1 MPRYLVETFLA
12 RGAAG
17 ARTADDRRARSAAEE
32 LTRQGKSVR
41 FDGSIHIPD
50 DELCFFIF
58 DAPSGR
64 HAALTAQRAGLKAL
78 RVVEAVS
85 SGEEKA

>member
-12 RGAAG
+12 RGAAA
-17 ARTADDRRARSAAEE
+17 ARTARDQQARSAAEE

-58 DAPSGR
+58 DVR
-64 HAALTAQRAGLKAL
+64 QAATR
-78 RVVEAVS
+78 R
-85 SGEEKA
+85 